1 MIGIIDC
8 DTGNLLS
15 VRNALYYLGCD
26 SVLCRKPEDLEGI
39 DNIILPGVG
48 AFADFMNKL
57 RSRGFIDSLE
67 KAVFDREIPILGICL
82 GMQVMARKSF
92 EGGVHS
98 GLGWIDGDVVR
109 LRPAD
114 LELHVPHI
122 GWNDVLYRSG
132 STLFHSMPL
141 SPNFYFVHSY
151 HLQCDDEDII
161 EATCSYGMTIT
172 ASIRK
177 RNIFATQFHPEKSQD
192 HGLMLLKNF
201 LQWNENRC

>member
-15 VRNALYYLGCD
+15 VRNALYNLGYE
-26 SVLCRKPEDLEGI
+26 SVFCRKPEDLEGI
-39 DNIILPGVG
+39 ENIVLPGVG
-48 AFADFMNKL
+48 AFAEFMKKL
-57 RSRGFIDSLE
+57 KSRGFVNSLE
-67 KAVFDREIPILGICL
+67 KFVFDLEIPILGICL

-92 EGGVHS
+92 EGGIHT

-109 LRPAD
+109 IRPAD
-114 LELHVPHI
+114 PGLHVPHI
-122 GWNDVLYRSG
+122 GWNDVVYRKDSV
-132 STLFHSMPL
+132 LFRNMTV

-151 HLQCDDEDII
+151 HLECDEEDIV

-177 RNIFATQFHPEKSQD
+177 GNIFATQFHPEKSQD
-192 HGLMLLKNF
+192 HGLRLLENF
-201 LQWNENRC
+201 LRWNETQC